1 MGTHMK
7 TTIDIND
14 ELFRCVRQLADDTG
28 TTFRALVEEGLRQVV
43 ERRRVEAP
51 RSPFRLQ
58 VFNPPGDRGLAPPY
72 DKLGLHQAILDSYPD
87 VDYSERTLGAVH
99 DRD

>member
-14 ELFRCVRQLADDTG
+14 ELFRRARQRANETG
-28 TTFRALVEEGLRQVV
+28 TTFRALVEEGLRQVLSPTR
-43 ERRRVEAP
+43 EQSAAP
-51 RSPFRLQ
+51 PFRLQ
-58 VFNPPGDRGLAPPY
+58 VFNPPGDSGLAPPY

-87 VDYSERTLGAVH
+87 ADYSEKTLGAVH
-99 DRD
+99 GRD